1 MSDSQRSRLAGAN
14 HEAAKSKTEQADD
27 FIQFTTDQSPL
38 AQMKRR
44 REAALRLPPLATGF
58 RDPQFGR
65 RADGRDV
72 A

>member
-1 MSDSQRSRLAGAN
+1 MKNSNERRPGGKS
-14 HEAAKSKTEQADD
+14 EAAESFGGDEVQS
-27 FIQFTTDQSPL
+27 TTDHSPL

-44 REAALRLPPLATGF
+44 REAALRLPPLATGY